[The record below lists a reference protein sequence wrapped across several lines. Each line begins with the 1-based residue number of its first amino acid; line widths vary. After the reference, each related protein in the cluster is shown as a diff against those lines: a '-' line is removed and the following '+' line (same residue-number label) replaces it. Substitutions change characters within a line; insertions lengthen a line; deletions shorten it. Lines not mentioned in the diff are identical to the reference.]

1 VIIYSSTFTETEH
14 AMGVKCKSCGAQS
27 NAVNQLSFVCEFCG
41 TKNVDDQ
48 YLQNLAVQ
56 KATSEANSKS
66 FQLGLISIQ
75 GNDIAAAEKQFE
87 AAVSEDSNNPDAWV
101 YLAYCKAA
109 LVKPSNYE
117 KNIGVARQAIQKA
130 KSLTNS
136 SEEVD
141 SGVVLVGG
149 KFLQASVSASA
160 YYLDTAMKKFLAY
173 GENAS
178 ARKMAVQEATLGLG
192 ILRDAIHM
200 AEANFEL
207 VAVAGVYAYSKS
219 FELINSIG
227 HDQVLADFME
237 EFGKILVQVNQQRP
251 ELIQRELE
259 KCDPKVI
266 KSIKAVLP
274 KPKAAAPATPV
285 IVGNSDEPKDNGPLI
300 KKVMMGV
307 GALVFIII
315 LMSMFGG
322 SDKDNAPPK
331 APLVSQTIAPTVATA
346 PAETSTPAPATEANA
361 SIEKSVKD
369 QVKLEDVVA
378 PAEAKPILSAMLKQA
393 TSSFQLAELKNQLES
408 LPKPQLGDRK
418 TARKMNDQALVLF
431 KAGQFD
437 EASEIFRQALAADL
451 SDVEIKN
458 NYVFSMTKAGKLG
471 PAETLAGE
479 LLMNNP
485 GRSSAWANL
494 AEIYSLQGKNEE
506 SARALVIA
514 FQFSSNKDKTLNF
527 LREKLD
533 DDGSILK
540 IPATKAIE
548 LIEKL

>member
-1 VIIYSSTFTETEH
+1 
-14 AMGVKCKSCGAQS
+14 MGVKCKSCGAQS

-87 AAVSEDSNNPDAWV
+87 AAISEDSNNPDAWV

-192 ILRDAIHM
+192 ILRDAIQM

-227 HDQVLADFME
+227 HDQVLADFVE
-237 EFGKILVQVNQQRP
+237 EFGKILVQVNQHRP

-259 KCDPKVI
+259 KCDPKVA
-266 KSIKAVLP
+266 KSIKAILP
-274 KPKAAAPATPV
+274 KPTAAATPAPPATV
-285 IVGNSDEPKDNGPLI
+285 VNSEEAKDNGPLI

-307 GALVFIII
+307 GALVCIII

-322 SDKDNAPPK
+322 SDKDKAPPK
-331 APLVSQTIAPTVATA
+331 APLVSQTSAPTVVDTPA
-346 PAETSTPAPATEANA
+346 PTPAPATEASA

-369 QVKLEDVVA
+369 QVNLEDVVA

-431 KAGQFD
+431 KAGKFD